1 MQKRHSMTLLA
12 AALAGI
18 ALLGA
23 GCSDRNS
30 PDTVGQKMDRTT
42 DKKMDRTTD
51 KMSATADNAAP
62 RAATSVDDGAIT
74 VKVKT
79 AIMTDPAL
87 KPLQIS
93 VGTKDGVVTL
103 AGAVD
108 SQALKERATQIA
120 QSVSGVDSVVDNLT
134 VKSTG

>member
-1 MQKRHSMTLLA
+1 MQKRHSMTLVA
-12 AALAGI
+12 AVFAGM

-23 GCSDRNS
+23 GCSDQS
-30 PDTVGQKMDRTT
+30 SSDTVGQKMDRTT
-42 DKKMDRTTD
+42 DR
-51 KMSATADNAAP
+51 MSMAADQAAP
-62 RAATSVDDGAIT
+62 RATTVIDDGAIA

-93 VGTKDGVVTL
+93 VGSKDGVVTL

-120 QSVSGVDSVVDNLT
+120 QSVSGVNSVVDNLT

>member
-1 MQKRHSMTLLA
+1 MQKHSMTLMA

-23 GCSDRNS
+23 GCSDQNP
-30 PDTVGQKMDRTT
+30 PDTVGQ
-42 DKKMDRTTD
+42 KMDRTTD

>member
-12 AALAGI
+12 AALAGA

-23 GCSDRNS
+23 GCGDRNS
-30 PDTVGQKMDRTT
+30 SDTVSQ
-42 DKKMDRTTD
+42 KMDRTTD
-51 KMSATADNAAP
+51 KMSAAADNAAT
-62 RAATSVDDGAIT
+62 RAAASIDDGTIT

-79 AIMTDPAL
+79 ALMTDPAL

-108 SQALKERATQIA
+108 SQALKERAAQIA
-120 QSVSGVDSVVDNLT
+120 QSVSGVNSVVDNLT
-134 VKSTG
+134 IKSTG

>member
-30 PDTVGQKMDRTT
+30 PDTVGQKMDRTA
-42 DKKMDRTTD
+42 D
-51 KMSATADNAAP
+51 KMSAAADSAAA
-62 RAATSVDDGAIT
+62 RAAASIDDGTVT
-74 VKVKT
+74 VKVKS

-87 KPLQIS
+87 KPLEIS

-108 SQALKERATQIA
+108 SQELKERAAQIA
-120 QSVSGVDSVVDNLT
+120 QSVSGVKSVVDNLT
-134 VKSTG
+134 IKATG

>member
-30 PDTVGQKMDRTT
+30 PDTVGQKMDRTA
-42 DKKMDRTTD
+42 D
-51 KMSATADNAAP
+51 KMSAAADSAAA
-62 RAATSVDDGAIT
+62 RAAASIDDGTVT
-74 VKVKT
+74 VKVKS

-93 VGTKDGVVTL
+93 VETKDGVVTL

-108 SQALKERATQIA
+108 SQELKERAAQIA
-120 QSVSGVDSVVDNLT
+120 QSVSGVKSVVDNLT
-134 VKSTG
+134 IKATG

>member
-1 MQKRHSMTLLA
+1 MTLLA

-18 ALLGA
+18 ALFGA

-30 PDTVGQKMDRTT
+30 SDTVGE
-42 DKKMDRTTD
+42 KMDRTTD
-51 KMSATADNAAP
+51 KMSAAADTAAA
-62 RAATSVDDGAIT
+62 RAAASIDDGTIT

-79 AIMTDPAL
+79 AILTDPAL

-108 SQALKERATQIA
+108 SQELKERAAQIA
-120 QSVSGVDSVVDNLT
+120 HSVSGVNSVVDNLT
-134 VKSTG
+134 IKSTG

>member
-30 PDTVGQKMDRTT
+30 PDTVGQKMDRTA
-42 DKKMDRTTD
+42 D
-51 KMSATADNAAP
+51 KMSAAADTAAS
-62 RAATSVDDGAIT
+62 RAAASIDDGTIT

-79 AIMTDPAL
+79 ALMTDPAL

-103 AGAVD
+103 AGAVE
-108 SQALKERATQIA
+108 SQALKERAAQIA
-120 QSVSGVDSVVDNLT
+120 QSVSGVNSVVDNLT
-134 VKSTG
+134 IKSTG